1 MKIKSVA
8 VLGAGAVGSYV
19 IWGLSEKS
27 DIRLG
32 VIAEGERAERL
43 KKNGCAINGKTYH
56 PEVWTPD
63 EAHDVDLMV
72 VALKYGSLEG
82 ALESIQKVTGE
93 HTVIMY
99 PVRVLHAA
107 QTARAVRRMCAS
119 DAAAA
124 CLSGR
129 GALVHGLRLNLHA
142 AGLARLF
149 RTRVF
154 AFSACKSSG
163 GRTHGCLL
171 RLWLSAVRRFGVLP
185 GSPAGFRRSAAA
197 DAALSADSC

>member
-1 MKIKSVA
+1 MGCLSLAAAHSA
-8 VLGAGAVGSYV
+8 VCTGCRRDALRHSRRRHVRYYSARFYPASGRQSQAVSHGGACAAPA
-19 IWGLSEKS
+19 
-27 DIRLG
+27 
-32 VIAEGERAERL
+32 AEPLRRRRRRSPAFVLRD
-43 KKNGCAINGKTYH
+43 AR
-56 PEVWTPD
+56 
-63 EAHDVDLMV
+63 
-72 VALKYGSLEG
+72 S
-82 ALESIQKVTGE
+82 
-93 HTVIMY
+93 Y

-197 DAALSADSC
+197 DAALSAGPC